1 MEDAMDIRSMLGWAS
16 VSLLLG
22 GVVAFGVVQTLSPAN
37 NDSDRSVSVAVVQLP
52 ATEVPTAIPS
62 ITLVPL
68 IAPATPQ
75 PTEEPTGAPVAP
87 TTIPATTT
95 SAPTVVAQAVPT
107 TKVPPA
113 TPAFIEYTVQKG
125 DILARI
131 AMRHNVSVEAI
142 LQANNISDPDS
153 LSVGDVLWIPQV

>member
-1 MEDAMDIRSMLGWAS
+1 MDIRSMLGWAS
-16 VSLLLG
+16 ASLLLG

-37 NDSDRSVSVAVVQLP
+37 DDSDRSVSVAVVQLP

-75 PTEEPTGAPVAP
+75 PTEEPTGALVAP

-95 SAPTVVAQAVPT
+95 SAPTVVAQAAATAAVAPS
-107 TKVPPA
+107 
-113 TPAFIEYTVQKG
+113 TPAYIEYTVQKG

-131 AMRHNVSVEAI
+131 AMQHNVSVEAI
-142 LQANNISDPDS
+142 VQANNIQNPNS
-153 LSVGDVLWIPQV
+153 LTVGDVLRIPQS